1 MQRRS
6 FAMWTAA
13 ALWVSATANAA
24 ATPGQGRW
32 EGHAVM
38 AGSTLPLVLDLERV
52 ADGRWTGSVTLP
64 GRGVK
69 GAPLADLQVDA
80 RGARFSLGAA
90 FLSPSEPPPAA
101 TLRWRGRER
110 ASGTLTVNGV
120 AAPLTLQRSGAA
132 QVDRPLRSTPIDDA
146 LVGTW
151 VGRYELGGHPRDVTL
166 TLRRDAEGLGNGQ
179 RSTRQGVAETLTD
192 DALHRDEH
200 GAVDLADVVD
210 ERNVR
215 VGYRRSGPRLAQE
228 PASSFLVL
236 HLIGV
241 KQLERDAAAK
251 DLVLRCVDDAHA
263 APADLLADLVAVDA

>member
-13 ALWVSATANAA
+13 ALWASATANAA

-166 TLRRDAEGLGNGQ
+166 TLRRDAEGLGNGSLVIVG
-179 RSTRQGVAETLTD
+179 RRRTELALDRVRQV
-192 DALHRDEH
+192 DA
-200 GAVDLADVVD
+200 AVDLRAGSAGIGIEGRFDGASID
-210 ERNVR
+210 AQFQQGPFEAPLQL
-215 VGYRRSGPRLAQE
+215 RRQE
-228 PASSFLVL
+228 MT
-236 HLIGV
+236 
-241 KQLERDAAAK
+241 R
-251 DLVLRCVDDAHA
+251 
-263 APADLLADLVAVDA
+263 